1 MCCYTW
7 CNWLVNDAD
16 ARCHVDNKKTKQKK
30 TTWITKKTK
39 QKKNNGLTCAC
50 TRVHVC
56 GGCAL
61 AWVGLRGVGVGKGA
75 ADPSVRGCG

>member
-7 CNWLVNDAD
+7 CNWLVNEAD

-30 TTWITKKTK
+30 
-39 QKKNNGLTCAC
+39 NGLTCAC